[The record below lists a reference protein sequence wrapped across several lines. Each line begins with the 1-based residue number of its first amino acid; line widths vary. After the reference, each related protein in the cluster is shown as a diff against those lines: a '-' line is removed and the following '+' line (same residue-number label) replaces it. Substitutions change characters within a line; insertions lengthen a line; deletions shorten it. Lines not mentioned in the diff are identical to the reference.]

1 MMKTLIHRVVVVA
14 ALLVGAG
21 PVLAADTSTPAA
33 PDKLTAVR
41 ARIAE
46 KNWNGAIEELK
57 RVNDI
62 GNADWNNLMGY
73 SMRKQGT
80 PDYAA
85 AERFYSEALRIDPKH
100 RGALEYSGELYLMT
114 GELPKA
120 EERLAALDKACRFSC
135 EEYRDLKRSVERYK
149 AAGNKVVSAP

>member
-1 MMKTLIHRVVVVA
+1 MALPFHRALIAA
-14 ALLVGAG
+14 ALFAVAG
-21 PVLAADTSTPAA
+21 PLCAADTSPATPD
-33 PDKLTAVR
+33 PLTASR

-46 KNWNGAIEELK
+46 KQWPAAIEELK
-57 RVNDI
+57 RVNAT

-73 SMRKQGT
+73 SARKQAT

-85 AERFYSEALRIDPKH
+85 AAKYYDEALRIEPKH
-100 RGALEYSGELYLMT
+100 RGALEYSGELSLIT
-114 GELPKA
+114 GDLPKA

-149 AAGNKVVSAP
+149 ANGNKYVAAQ